1 MLQLF
6 SVLLFL
12 ILIREVLAFPKSWCR
27 AQASNSV
34 WNSLEKFMDY
44 GKSSQDKSSSMKNKS
59 CTEKELWRYLNKD
72 LWQSKAGVIFGESIG
87 LKPDFWLHDLKQQ
100 NLQLDRV
107 SRGAFLKFGLT
118 LCYVI
123 WYSWWKCLSCG
134 QKSHYSLQTMAFW
147 DMPDASR
154 TSSKSW
160 AVLLLQAIF
169 CIPAG
174 RSLAA
179 LNCYCFLESSEGQGK
194 KNCCRRGGLQPPQSS
209 FKWLGGKI
217 SWYLE
222 NDMSDTKP
230 HNGLHASIFLK
241 KKNCMTFIMT

>member
-72 LWQSKAGVIFGESIG
+72 LWQSKAGIIFGESIG

-107 SRGAFLKFGLT
+107 SRQALQGRLSEVWINSAMLYGIHDESASPVARSHIIPCRPWLFGT
-118 LCYVI
+118 
-123 WYSWWKCLSCG
+123 CLMRLGLVARVG
-134 QKSHYSLQTMAFW
+134 QCCFCRPSSVSLQADPW
-147 DMPDASR
+147 
-154 TSSKSW
+154 
-160 AVLLLQAIF
+160 LL
-169 CIPAG
+169 
-174 RSLAA
+174 
-179 LNCYCFLESSEGQGK
+179 
-194 KNCCRRGGLQPPQSS
+194 
-209 FKWLGGKI
+209 
-217 SWYLE
+217 
-222 NDMSDTKP
+222 
-230 HNGLHASIFLK
+230 
-241 KKNCMTFIMT
+241 